1 MRRRSSTHP
10 AVSVRDAIADLAPAR
25 PLIVENRSLL
35 RTARLTLRPL
45 RESDREE
52 YLRVIRLSREHL
64 DRFSPLHRP
73 GESDDDLFLRQLD
86 LTETGDRNGTA
97 WRRIGVL
104 DDGRIAGAFNLNAIR
119 RGLCLEADANW
130 WIAANCARLGLAF
143 EGVRAMLDFAFMD
156 LPRGLGLHRVF
167 AGIQPENEASLRMA
181 ARLGFVRVGGG
192 VSSYLHAGG
201 RWERHDVYVAD
212 ALGQVREISE

>member
-1 MRRRSSTHP
+1 MRRRTTAP
-10 AVSVRDAIADLAPAR
+10 TPVSAREAIADLAPAR
-25 PLIVENRSLL
+25 PVLVESRSLL

-45 RESDREE
+45 REIDRDE
-52 YLRVIRLSREHL
+52 YLRVVRASREHL

-86 LTETGDRNGTA
+86 LTETGDRNGTG
-97 WRRIGVL
+97 WRRVGLL

-130 WIAANCARLGLAF
+130 WVAVDCVRLGLAS
-143 EGVRAMLDFAFMD
+143 EGVRAMLDYAFMD

-201 RWERHDVYVAD
+201 RWERHDVFVAD
-212 ALGQVREISE
+212 AVGQVREAAE

>member
-1 MRRRSSTHP
+1 MRRRGAAALP
-10 AVSVRDAIADLAPAR
+10 VSVREAIADLAPSH
-25 PLIVENRSLL
+25 PIVIEGRSLM

-52 YLRVIRLSREHL
+52 YLRVIRTSRDHL

-73 GESDDDLFLRQLD
+73 GESDDDLFLRQLE
-86 LTETGDRNGTA
+86 LTGTGDHNVTA

-104 DDGRIAGAFNLNAIR
+104 DDGHIAGAFNLNAIR

-130 WIAANCARLGLAF
+130 WIAADRVRLGLGV
-143 EGVRAMLDFAFMD
+143 EGVRGMLDYAFMD

-167 AGIQPENEASLRMA
+167 AGIQPENGASLRMA
-181 ARLGFVRVGGG
+181 ARLGFVRVEGG

-212 ALGQVREISE
+212 ALGQVREAAE

>member
-1 MRRRSSTHP
+1 MRRRSSTQP

-25 PLIVENRSLL
+25 PVIVENRSLL

-52 YLRVIRLSREHL
+52 YLRVIRLSLDHL

-104 DDGRIAGAFNLNAIR
+104 DDGHIAGAFNLNAIR

-130 WIAANCARLGLAF
+130 WIAADRVRLGLAV
-143 EGVRAMLDFAFMD
+143 EGVRGMLDYAFMD

-167 AGIQPENEASLRMA
+167 AGIQPENGASLRMA
-181 ARLGFVRVGGG
+181 ARLGFVRVGWG

-201 RWERHDVYVAD
+201 RWERHDVYMAD
-212 ALGQVREISE
+212 ALGQVREAAE

>member
-1 MRRRSSTHP
+1 MRRRSTPERPLS
-10 AVSVRDAIADLAPAR
+10 AREAIANLVP
-25 PLIVENRSLL
+25 PQPVVVESRSLL
-35 RTARLTLRPL
+35 RTARLVLRPL
-45 RESDREE
+45 RESDRDE
-52 YLRVIRLSREHL
+52 YLRVIRVSREHL

-73 GESDDDLFLRQLD
+73 GESDDDLFLRQLE
-86 LTETGDRNGTA
+86 LTETGDRNGTG
-97 WRRIGVL
+97 WRRVGLL

-130 WIAANCARLGLAF
+130 WIAADCVRRGLGC
-143 EGVRAMLDFAFMD
+143 EGVRAMLDYAFMD

-181 ARLGFVRVGGG
+181 ARLGFVRVEGG

-212 ALGQVREISE
+212 ALGQVRESAE